1 MVNSFFKPYEF
12 ALNSGPLPFNFERVF
27 LCMRERQQS
36 ESDSVVFCSMR
47 DRVSVFHYFAHYLAT
62 LKALIE
68 GERERWACHFLFF
81 CADSLSLAP
90 AFQNLFQKTFVEH

>member
-62 LKALIE
+62 LKALIQ
-68 GERERWACHFLFF
+68 GERERGGPVVFY
-81 CADSLSLAP
+81 S
-90 AFQNLFQKTFVEH
+90 FVQTLCP